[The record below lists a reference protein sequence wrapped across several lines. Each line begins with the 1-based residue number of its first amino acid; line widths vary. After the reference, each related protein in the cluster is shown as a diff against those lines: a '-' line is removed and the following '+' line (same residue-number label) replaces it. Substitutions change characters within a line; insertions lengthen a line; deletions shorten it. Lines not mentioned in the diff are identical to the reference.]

1 MRRSLASRLASL
13 YATLLGI
20 TVVLVIV
27 ASSAALVFDL
37 AGFNFDVVIA
47 KHQEARFL
55 AQEYKAE
62 GYSLGQ
68 AAPNIVRML
77 SGIGLRVAVYDT
89 KGIYLAGDKTLRPHI
104 LDRVVSGKEHLST
117 NVRDLTSGAFRP
129 PPLPPIV
136 PMPIAT
142 ATGHVFEHML
152 YNANPPGGPFGEAQ
166 SALAPP
172 PDRLQLA
179 AVEGGFVAFDPS
191 FPLLL
196 TSLIPY
202 WRIVS
207 TIAVVAIILSFFLG
221 RLFARQSLA
230 PLTDVTKSLQ
240 ALAEGDFTQRRF
252 VTGRGDEVAALT
264 EAYNDAVAGVAV
276 AMGER
281 RQVEERMRQFVAD
294 AGHELRTPLTVIA
307 GYIDVL
313 RRGAIEEPRV
323 ARQILGTMS
332 LEKEHMRGL
341 IDRLMR
347 LARLDGE
354 APPKVETIDV
364 ADLLRGQCEA
374 ARRLDDACA
383 IDYHVDGAGTIA
395 ADRSELGEA
404 LWNVVENALKYA
416 PGAPI
421 HLNASRDAAATSLV
435 VRDEG
440 PGMTEAERLHVFE
453 RFYRGDQRGE
463 ITGSGLG
470 LAIAKRAIERA
481 GGTIAL
487 DSAPGHGTAVTIRLP
502 HPPTRPLSIS
512 QQK

>member
-1 MRRSLASRLASL
+1 MASRLASL

-27 ASSAALVFDL
+27 ASSSALVFDL
-37 AGFNFDVVIA
+37 AGFNFDVIIA

-62 GYSLGQ
+62 GYSLAQ
-68 AAPNIVRML
+68 AAPNIVKML
-77 SGIGLRVAVYDT
+77 SGIGLRVAVYNT
-89 KGIYLAGDKTLRPHI
+89 KGSFLAGDRTLRPSI
-104 LDRVVSGKEHLST
+104 LDGVISGKEHLPTVHDMSG
-117 NVRDLTSGAFRP
+117 GAFRP
-129 PPLPPIV
+129 APLRPIEPIPP
-136 PMPIAT
+136 AT
-142 ATGHVFEHML
+142 SHAFEHML
-152 YNANPPGGPFGEAQ
+152 YNQNPPGGPSLFGQ
-166 SALAPP
+166 LGPSALTPR
-172 PDRLQLA
+172 PDRLALA
-179 AVEGGFVAFDPS
+179 AVDGGFVAFDAS
-191 FPLLL
+191 LPLLL

-202 WRIVS
+202 WRVVI
-207 TIAVVAIILSFFLG
+207 TIAIVAIVISFFLG

-230 PLTDVTKSLQ
+230 PLTDVTASLK
-240 ALAEGDFTQRRF
+240 ALAAGDFTQRRF
-252 VTGRGDEVAALT
+252 VTGSGDEIATLT
-264 EAYNDAVAGVAV
+264 GAYNEAVAGVAV
-276 AMGER
+276 AMDER

-313 RRGAIEEPRV
+313 RRGAIEEPKV

-354 APPKVETIDV
+354 VAPKTEAIDV
-364 ADLLRGQCEA
+364 AELLRGQCEA
-374 ARRLDDACA
+374 AKRLDETCL
-383 IDYHVDGAGTIA
+383 IDYRVDSANTVH

-416 PGAPI
+416 PGAAI
-421 HLNASRDAAATSLV
+421 HLQASTDAVATSII

-470 LAIAKRAIERA
+470 LAIAKRAVERA
-481 GGTIAL
+481 GGTVSL
-487 DSAPGHGTAVTIRLP
+487 DSAPGRGTVVKIRLP
-502 HPPTRPLSIS
+502 HQASHTLSVS
-512 QQK
+512 QRF